1 MREEERRAG
10 RSAEPTTR
18 ILHFQGSWNLNENE
32 LVGGSG
38 LEDSGEGAAFN
49 RGRMKVTPAGL
60 TINPIRRFP
69 VASKNIQDSKLD
81 WKRYQSA
88 RARARARAS
97 AACAPTSA
105 RYMAA
110 PAGVSLNSR

>member
-69 VASKNIQDSKLD
+69 VAS
-81 WKRYQSA
+81 SA
-88 RARARARAS
+88 RARARASERSVRADK
-97 AACAPTSA
+97 
-105 RYMAA
+105 REIYGR
-110 PAGVSLNSR
+110 AGWRIS